1 METKVENEFSSM
13 ISGFSFAVPEKIL
26 TNFDMEKLVDTNDEW
41 IRSRTGMQERHIADE
56 STATS
61 DLGTEAAKKALAK
74 AGVKATDVDV
84 IIFATATPDTPFPS
98 TGCYVQRNIGAVNA
112 AAFDIS
118 AACSGFLYGLSM
130 ADALIKGGGYKN
142 ILIIGGETLSK
153 ITDYTDRN
161 TCVLFGDGAGAAV
174 VQPSDGTRGI
184 IHTLMK
190 SDGRLVDLLNMPG
203 GGSRIPASH
212 ESIDQRLHYIKMEGQ
227 EVFKHAVTAM
237 GDAAVESLKK
247 AGISSDELGLLIPHQ
262 ANVRIMQATARRI
275 KLPIKKVFMNVHKYG
290 NTSAASIPIALTE
303 AQEEG
308 RLKEGDYC
316 LLVSFGGGFTTGAVL
331 FKM

>member
-1 METKVENEFSSM
+1 VENGYSSM
-13 ISGFSFAVPEKIL
+13 ISGFSFATPEKIL
-26 TNFDMEKLVDTNDEW
+26 TNFDMEKIVDTSDEW

-74 AGVKATDVDV
+74 AGVKATDLDI
-84 IIFATATPDTPFPS
+84 IIFATVTPDTPFPS
-98 TGCYVQRNIGAVNA
+98 ASCYVQRNIGAVNA

-174 VQPSDGTRGI
+174 VQPSDGSRGI

-212 ESIDQRLHYIKMEGQ
+212 DSIDQRLHYIKMEGQ
-227 EVFKHAVTAM
+227 DVFKHAVKSM
-237 GDAAVESLKK
+237 GDAAVESLNK
-247 AGISSDELGLLIPHQ
+247 AGITSEQLALLIPHQ

-275 KLPIKKVFMNVHKYG
+275 KLPEEKVMMNVHKYG

-303 AQEEG
+303 AEEQG

-316 LLVSFGGGFTTGAVL
+316 LMVSFGGGFTTGAVL

>member
-1 METKVENEFSSM
+1 M
-13 ISGFSFAVPEKIL
+13 EKI
-26 TNFDMEKLVDTNDEW
+26 VDTSDEW

-74 AGVKATDVDV
+74 AGVKATDLDI
-84 IIFATATPDTPFPS
+84 IIFATVTPDTPFPS
-98 TGCYVQRNIGAVNA
+98 ASCYVQRNIGAVNA

-174 VQPSDGTRGI
+174 VQPSDGSRGI

-212 ESIDQRLHYIKMEGQ
+212 DSIDQRLHYIKMEGQ
-227 EVFKHAVTAM
+227 DVFKHAVKSM
-237 GDAAVESLKK
+237 GDAAVESLNK
-247 AGISSDELGLLIPHQ
+247 AGITSEQLALLIPHQ

-275 KLPIKKVFMNVHKYG
+275 KLPEEKVMMNVHKYG

-303 AQEEG
+303 AEEQG

-316 LLVSFGGGFTTGAVL
+316 LMVSFGGGFTTGAVL

>member
-1 METKVENEFSSM
+1 MENEFSSM